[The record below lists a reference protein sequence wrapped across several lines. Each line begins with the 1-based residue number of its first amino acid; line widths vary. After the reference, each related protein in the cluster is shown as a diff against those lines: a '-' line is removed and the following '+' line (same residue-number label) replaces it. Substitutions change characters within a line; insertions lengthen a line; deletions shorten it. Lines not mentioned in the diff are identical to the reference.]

1 MKVTARALGLL
12 SDEMYCRYKDD
23 AFAISP
29 KILYLQHLFKRKWTM
44 ILSQDLTKWKNRRR
58 STKSDLRTRSQD
70 REHVIK
76 QMINGASTGSEQKL
90 KRCVCCRRRAIP

>member
-1 MKVTARALGLL
+1 MKVTARHLCRL
-12 SDEMYCRYKDD
+12 SDQIYCRYKDE

-29 KILYLQHLFKRKWTM
+29 QILYLQHMFKRKWTM
-44 ILSQDLTKWKNRRR
+44 ILFQDLTKWKNRRR

-76 QMINGASTGSEQKL
+76 QMINGASTGSEQNL
-90 KRCVCCRRRAIP
+90 RRCVCCRRRGIP